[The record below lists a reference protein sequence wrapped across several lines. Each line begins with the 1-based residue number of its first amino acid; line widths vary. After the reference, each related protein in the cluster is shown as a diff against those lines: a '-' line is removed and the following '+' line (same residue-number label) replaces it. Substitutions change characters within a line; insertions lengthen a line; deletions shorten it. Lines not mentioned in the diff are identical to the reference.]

1 MTKIIRLFSN
11 LTKKIIYFFKF
22 IRNMLYGYEN
32 MNIPNYL
39 LNAMNEDKLIEFF
52 LAIILLLLVIKYFS

>member
-1 MTKIIRLFSN
+1 
-11 LTKKIIYFFKF
+11 
-22 IRNMLYGYEN
+22 MLYGYEN

-52 LAIILLLLVIKYFS
+52 LAITLLLLVIKYFS